1 MTFYC
6 ELTSANFGGDL
17 IIILVTDKICLPF
30 KINVY
35 IASYSLWPREIKNN
49 VCQDV
54 LISYLSY
61 IDIIRPNIL

>member
-1 MTFYC
+1 MKGYC
-6 ELTSANFGGDL
+6 ELTGADFGRNL
-17 IIILVTDKICLPF
+17 ITMTDKICLPF

-54 LISYLSY
+54 LISYVSY
-61 IDIIRPNIL
+61 IDIIRTNIL

>member
-1 MTFYC
+1 MPCYC
-6 ELTSANFGGDL
+6 ELTGENFGCD
-17 IIILVTDKICLPF
+17 IITILVTDKVCLPF
-30 KINVY
+30 NIDVY

>member
-1 MTFYC
+1 MKGYC
-6 ELTSANFGGDL
+6 ELTGADFVRNL
-17 IIILVTDKICLPF
+17 ITMTDEICLPL

-49 VCQDV
+49 VCQDA

-61 IDIIRPNIL
+61 IYIL

>member
-1 MTFYC
+1 MTCYG
-6 ELTSANFGGDL
+6 ELTGANFVRNL
-17 IIILVTDKICLPF
+17 ITILVTDKICLPF

-49 VCQDV
+49 ACQDV

-61 IDIIRPNIL
+61 IDIIRTNIL

>member
-1 MTFYC
+1 MKGYC
-6 ELTSANFGGDL
+6 ELTGADFNCNL
-17 IIILVTDKICLPF
+17 ITMTDKICLPF